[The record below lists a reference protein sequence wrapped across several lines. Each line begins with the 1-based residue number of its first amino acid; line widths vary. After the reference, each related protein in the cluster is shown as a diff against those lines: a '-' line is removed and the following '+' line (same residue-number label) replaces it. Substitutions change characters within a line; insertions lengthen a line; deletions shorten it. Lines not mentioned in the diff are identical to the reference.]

1 MVTLEDSPSVLA
13 TVDCFD
19 FGDLFWLFLR
29 VTLVHSPSLLG
40 PVDCF
45 WHPTPGAFYFH
56 LHAAARRRC
65 SSLVVVKVRVFA
77 R

>member
-1 MVTLEDSPSVLA
+1 MVTLVDSPSVLA

-19 FGDLFWLFLR
+19 FGDLFWLFVR

-45 WHPTPGAFYFH
+45 DIQPLERFTSTYTPPRGGAA
-56 LHAAARRRC
+56 LLL
-65 SSLVVVKVRVFA
+65 SI
-77 R
+77 